1 MHTTIASPADWKF
14 FLSFRGAPF
23 FVGAPA
29 RPNML
34 NMPKSASEKA
44 IEWKQTD
51 GYDIADCSTVNM
63 VFRNYDSIRDAI
75 LTCAQKSA

>member
-1 MHTTIASPADWKF
+1 MHTTIASPADWQF
-14 FLSFRGAPF
+14 FCPF
-23 FVGAPA
+23 VGSLFVGAPA

-34 NMPKSASEKA
+34 NMPKSASAKA

-51 GYDIADCSTVNM
+51 GYDIADCSTVNV